1 MVAILHE
8 GKSIDKSFFQLLL
21 DDLKLNTTPVNFYG
35 MGTKSNFFNKEFAQY
50 QDLSLEIERENIDKV
65 LFIIDADESF
75 EQTEAKLLTII
86 DELQIKEIS
95 HYYIA
100 CDPITRK
107 GYLESLILSSL
118 SEEQKTCINDFLT
131 CSDFKSK
138 THDKSIFNI
147 IYKNAYPNAPFDFSH
162 SNFAPL
168 KEKLINLFN
177 ESI

>member
-21 DDLKLNTTPVNFYG
+21 DDLKLNASLVNFYG
-35 MGTKSNFFNKEFAQY
+35 MGTKSNFFNSSFAQY

-75 EQTEAKLLTII
+75 EQTETKLLAIM
-86 DELQIKEIS
+86 DELQITEIS

-100 CDPITRK
+100 CDPITK
-107 GYLESLILSSL
+107 EGYLESLILSSL
-118 SEEQKTCINDFLT
+118 SEEQKKCINDFLT

-162 SNFAPL
+162 ENFNDL
-168 KEKLINLFN
+168 KSKLTNLF
-177 ESI
+177 E

>member
-1 MVAILHE
+1 MVALLHE

-21 DDLKLNTTPVNFYG
+21 DDLKLNTSQINFYG
-35 MGTKSNFFNKEFAQY
+35 MGSKNNFFNKEHSQY
-50 QDLSLEIERENIDKV
+50 EALQLAIKEEEITKL

-75 EQTEAKLLTII
+75 ELTEVKLLTII
-86 DELQIKEIS
+86 DELQISEIS

-100 CDPITRK
+100 CDPITK
-107 GYLESLILSSL
+107 EGYLESLILSSL

-131 CSDFKSK
+131 CSDFKAK

>member
-8 GKSIDKSFFQLLL
+8 GKSIDKSFFKLLL
-21 DDLKLNTTPVNFYG
+21 DDLKLDKSKVSFYG
-35 MGTKSNFFNKEFAQY
+35 MGTKNNFFTKEFAQY
-50 QDLSLEIERENIDKV
+50 QDLLLEIERENIDKV

-75 EQTEAKLLTII
+75 EQTETKLTTIM
-86 DELQIKEIS
+86 DELKILEIS

-100 CDPITRK
+100 CDPITQT

-118 SEEQKTCINDFLT
+118 SDEQKTCINDFLT

-138 THDKSIFNI
+138 AHDKSIFNI

-162 SNFAPL
+162 PNFNDL
-168 KEKLINLFN
+168 KQKFQTLFT
-177 ESI
+177 

>member
-1 MVAILHE
+1 MIAILHE

-21 DDLKLNTTPVNFYG
+21 DDLKLNTSLINFYG
-35 MGTKSNFFNKEFAQY
+35 MGSKNNFFNKDYSQY
-50 QDLSLEIERENIDKV
+50 EALQLAIKEEELTQL

-75 EQTEAKLLTII
+75 EQTEVKLVKIM
-86 DELQIKEIS
+86 DELQISEIS

-100 CDPITRK
+100 CDPITQT

-162 SNFAPL
+162 QNFNDL
-168 KEKLINLFN
+168 KQKLQTLFA
-177 ESI
+177 

>member
-21 DDLKLNTTPVNFYG
+21 DDLKLDKSKVSFYG
-35 MGTKSNFFNKEFAQY
+35 MGTKNNFFTKEFSQY
-50 QDLSLEIERENIDKV
+50 QDLSLEIERENINKV
-65 LFIIDADESF
+65 LFIIDADESYV
-75 EQTEAKLLTII
+75 QTETKLLKILH
-86 DELQIKEIS
+86 DLQITEMS

-100 CDPITRK
+100 CDPITQA

-118 SEEQKTCINDFLT
+118 SEEQKTCINDFLI

-147 IYKNAYPNAPFDFSH
+147 IYKNAYPSAPFDFSH
-162 SNFAPL
+162 KNFNDL
-168 KEKLINLFN
+168 KQKLQTLFA
-177 ESI
+177 

>member
-21 DDLKLNTTPVNFYG
+21 DDLKLNASQVNFYG
-35 MGTKSNFFNKEFAQY
+35 MGTKSNFFNREFAHY

-75 EQTEAKLLTII
+75 EQTETKLLTIM
-86 DELQIKEIS
+86 DELQITAIS

-100 CDPITRK
+100 CDPNTKK

-162 SNFAPL
+162 ANFAPL
-168 KEKLINLFN
+168 KEKLINLF
-177 ESI
+177 E

>member
-21 DDLKLNTTPVNFYG
+21 DDLKLNTSQVNFYG
-35 MGTKSNFFNKEFAQY
+35 MGTKSNFFNREFAQY

-75 EQTEAKLLTII
+75 EQTETKLLTIM
-86 DELQIKEIS
+86 DELQITEIS

-100 CDPITRK
+100 CDPITET

-118 SEEQKTCINDFLT
+118 SEEQKKCINDFLT

-162 SNFAPL
+162 ANFEPL
-168 KEKLINLFN
+168 KEKLINLFK
-177 ESI
+177 

>member
-21 DDLKLNTTPVNFYG
+21 DDLKLNDSQVKFYS
-35 MGTKSNFFNKEFAQY
+35 MGTKSNFFNREFTQY
-50 QDLSLEIERENIDKV
+50 QDLSLEIERENINKI

-75 EQTEAKLLTII
+75 EQTETKLLTIM
-86 DELQIKEIS
+86 DELQITEIS

-100 CDPITRK
+100 CDPITK
-107 GYLESLILSSL
+107 EGYLESLILSSL

-162 SNFAPL
+162 SNFVPL
-168 KEKLINLFN
+168 KEKLINLF
-177 ESI
+177 E